1 MRKILKKDVKKLIK
15 DEGVSLIDSITFLH
29 HRHNCNNEKLKK
41 EAVYFTKEDVQDC
54 MILFYDL
61 KEKCND

>member
-1 MRKILKKDVKKLIK
+1 
-15 DEGVSLIDSITFLH
+15 LIDSITFLH